1 MKFIRLVLN
10 LAIPDEGADLE
21 QIKAALR
28 QAWPA
33 VDIIADSASRVPQR
47 FVHCRQCGRQF
58 AAKRSDAR
66 YCSPACRMAKL
77 QSRKAPGGKL
87 SPSGAS
93 SGASEPSSR
102 EVIE

>member
-1 MKFIRLVLN
+1 MRFVRLVLN
-10 LAIPDEGADLE
+10 LAIPDEGADVE

-33 VDIIADSASRVPQR
+33 VDIIADDGKRVPQR

-66 YCSPACRMAKL
+66 YCSPACRMASL
-77 QSRKAPGGKL
+77 ESRKPPGGK
-87 SPSGAS
+87 PAPNGDSG
-93 SGASEPSSR
+93 GDSEPSSR
-102 EVIE
+102 DVIE